1 MGDSPLC
8 HILFSFRDGPWGG
21 CNQFLTALRQELR
34 ASGNWTDSP
43 AMADVIL
50 IDSFNDAKEAILWK
64 WRLPA
69 TPFVHR
75 VDGPI
80 SIYRGGDRYVDRLI
94 HAIGSRIADGVIFQ
108 SQYSMA
114 ANLSLGMPRPE
125 RCCVINN
132 AANKEYFWSRR
143 SASSDGRIRLIAVS
157 WSSHRNKG
165 FDVYS
170 YLDRHLDFSR
180 YSMLFVGNS
189 PAAFINIHCLPPQE
203 LPDLAELLRDS
214 DIYVTASRHESCSN
228 SLLEALA
235 CGLPAVAIRSGGNPE
250 ILGGGGALFSGTP
263 DVLAC
268 IDTVAASIETYKDA
282 IIRRNIT
289 EVASAYLAFFTRV
302 CAQASPA
309 KRLTA
314 WGSMELWGH
323 LALRRARTGWDRIVQ
338 LLVRTPVR
346 NSIARVNPHA
356 PE

>member
-1 MGDSPLC
+1 MGDSLLC
-8 HILFSFRDGPWGG
+8 HILFSFREGPWGG
-21 CNQFLTALRQELR
+21 CNQFLTALREELR

-43 AMADVIL
+43 ALADVIL
-50 IDSFNDAKEAILWK
+50 IDSFNDAKDVIRWK
-64 WRLPA
+64 RRLPA

-80 SIYRGGDRYVDRLI
+80 SIYRGGDRYADRLI

-108 SQYSMA
+108 SQYSMT

-125 RCCVINN
+125 RCSVINN
-132 AANKEYFWSRR
+132 AANKEHFWPRR
-143 SASSDGRIRLIAVS
+143 PTSGDGRIRLIAVS

-180 YSMLFVGNS
+180 YAMIFVGNS
-189 PAAFINIHCLPPQE
+189 PAAFTNIRHVPPQD
-203 LPDLAELLRDS
+203 LPALAELLRNS

-250 ILGGGGALFSGTP
+250 ILGAGGALFSGIP

-268 IDTVAASIETYKDA
+268 IDTVAEGIETYQAA
-282 IIRRNIT
+282 INRRNIA
-289 EVASAYLAFFTRV
+289 EVAGAYLAFFARV
-302 CAQASPA
+302 CAEASPA
-309 KRLTA
+309 KRLTTL
-314 WGSMELWGH
+314 GSMALWGH
-323 LALRRARTGWDRIVQ
+323 LAFRRARTSWDRIVQ
-338 LLVRTPVR
+338 VPGRARAR
-346 NSIARVNPHA
+346 NGIKRANRNK